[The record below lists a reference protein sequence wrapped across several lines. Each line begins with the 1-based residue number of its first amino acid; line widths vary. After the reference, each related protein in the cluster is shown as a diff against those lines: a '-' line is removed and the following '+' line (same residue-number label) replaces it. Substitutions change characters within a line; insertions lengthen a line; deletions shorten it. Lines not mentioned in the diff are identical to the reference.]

1 MSGSWPLL
9 PLPGMAL
16 VVGGLLLPLVPRS
29 LRAPVMVV
37 LPVLGLLQLMALP
50 AGASLGLEAV
60 GLTLEVVRVD
70 GLSLL
75 FGYVFHLA
83 ALLGVIFSLRVRDL
97 GQQVAALVYAGS
109 AIGAVFAG
117 DLLSL
122 FLYWEL
128 TAVSSVFLIWAAREE
143 GAFRAGLRYL
153 VVQILSG
160 MLLLLGLVLHYQAT
174 GSLAFGHLGLE
185 SPGGTLIFLAF
196 GIKCAFP
203 LLHTWLPDAYPR
215 ATVTGAVFLS
225 AFTTKLAVY
234 ALARGF
240 AGTEVLI
247 WIGALMAV
255 LPVFY
260 AVIEDDLRRV
270 LSYSLI
276 IQLGFM
282 VVGVGVG
289 TELALNGTAAHAF
302 GHVLYK
308 ALLFMAMGAVLQQT
322 GTARASELGGL
333 YRSMPLTAWF
343 CVVGAASISAV
354 PLFSGFVSKA
364 FITSATA
371 QAGHHLA
378 WTMLLF
384 ASAGALLYVGIK
396 VPYLAFFGRDSG
408 VRVAEAPRSML
419 VAMGLSAVLSVLIGV
434 RPQLLQLILPFP
446 ATYDPYTLGHILG
459 QLQLLLFSALAF
471 VIVLRRGWYPRMV
484 PSTNLDFDWIW
495 RGGLP
500 RTWLSLVRL
509 AAPGWRRSGSA
520 LGTISRRA
528 LNLLQRHFGPRSRL
542 AGTWPTGSMVLWV
555 VVLLALSLLVSYF

>member
-1 MSGSWPLL
+1 
-9 PLPGMAL
+9 MAL
-16 VVGGLLLPLVPRS
+16 VAGGLLLPLVPRG
-29 LRAPVMVV
+29 LRGPVMLV
-37 LPVLGLLQLMALP
+37 LPVLGLLQLVALP
-50 AGASLGLEAV
+50 AGTSLSLDV
-60 GLTLEVVRVD
+60 LGLTLEVVRAD
-70 GLSLL
+70 GLSLI

-83 ALLGVIFSLRVRDL
+83 AFLGIIFSLRIRDL

-117 DLLSL
+117 DLLTL

-153 VVQILSG
+153 MVQILSG
-160 MLLLLGLVLHYQAT
+160 MLLLVGVVLHYQST
-174 GSLAFGHLGLE
+174 NSLAFGHLGLE
-185 SPGGTLIFLAF
+185 SPGGALIFLAF

-240 AGTEVLI
+240 AGTEFLI
-247 WIGALMAV
+247 WVGALMAV

-276 IQLGFM
+276 VQLGFM

-308 ALLFMAMGAVLQQT
+308 ALLFMAIGAVLHQT

-343 CVVGAASISAV
+343 CMVGAASISAV

-419 VAMGLSAVLSVLIGV
+419 VAMGLGAALSVVIGV
-434 RPQLLQLILPFP
+434 RPQLLYGILPFP
-446 ATYDPYTLGHILG
+446 AGYNPYTPGHVLG

-471 VIVLRRGWYPRMV
+471 VILYRRGWYPRMV
-484 PSTNLDFDWIW
+484 PSINLDFDWIW
-495 RGGLP
+495 RRGLP
-500 RTWLSLVRL
+500 RAWQFLARF
-509 AAPGWRRSGSA
+509 AAPAWHRGRSAS
-520 LGTISRRA
+520 GTILRRA
-528 LNLLQRHFGPRSRL
+528 LDLLQCHFGPGSRL
-542 AGTWPTGSMVLWV
+542 ARIWPTGSMVLWV